1 MSPTASEVLKQA
13 LSLDEQDR
21 ASVAGALIESLEER
35 ADADVEVAW
44 SKEIERRVRELEAN
58 SITTAAWSQVRDRL
72 FRGFD

>member
-13 LSLDEQDR
+13 LSLDDQDR
-21 ASVAGALIESLEER
+21 ASVAGALIESLEVR

-44 SKEIERRVRELEAN
+44 SNEIERRVRELEAR
-58 SITTAAWSQVRDRL
+58 SITSVPWSKVRDRL

>member
-21 ASVAGALIESLEER
+21 ASVAGALLESLEER

-44 SKEIERRVRELEAN
+44 SNEIERRVRDLEA
-58 SITTAAWSQVRDRL
+58 SSVATVPWSKVRDRL